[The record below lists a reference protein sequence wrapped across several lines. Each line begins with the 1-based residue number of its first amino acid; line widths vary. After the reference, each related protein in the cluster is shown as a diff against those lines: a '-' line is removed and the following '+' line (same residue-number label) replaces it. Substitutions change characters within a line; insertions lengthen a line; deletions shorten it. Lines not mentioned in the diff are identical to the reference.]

1 MVNPRKGHPC
11 ASYLS
16 GRLPQVVLAKR
27 RPLTSAG
34 IRVGGAIL
42 LLLSVSLGIRWL
54 GDFQF
59 GLAMLATAIGQ
70 GVAFPITS
78 LGRLIIRSATNGDS
92 TNTAKLLIAS
102 RCFSALV
109 LALTVI
115 ACVWSIQRRPDAIY
129 FVMAS
134 GATAVMMTEATT
146 RQSLNRAQERLVWS
160 QVPLELFRPAAT
172 ILGFGVAAC
181 GNFHEPGAVATLIAS
196 ATTLFLVVL
205 APKYLPQQPVEGT
218 VAAGKG
224 LSRSSIALI
233 GLTLIAL
240 LVERGLTIGLGALDS
255 PTAVTKF
262 TVIFR
267 VIQIA
272 IFAQAFAVFYYSPAL
287 ARLHSSGHS
296 GTSAA
301 SLLTRRIQA
310 LGFASAA
317 PLALLCLLVPG
328 LITQVMGT
336 SMNMALEFRWAALA
350 MLALTLGG
358 AAQARLIMSG
368 YETPVALAAGAAL
381 VLSCAP
387 ILYAGALTSV
397 TAVAALATYYTVLAA
412 VQVLLARRHFA
423 PTAMNS
429 MV

>member
-1 MVNPRKGHPC
+1 MVKPRKGHPF
-11 ASYLS
+11 ASSLS

-34 IRVGGAIL
+34 IRVGGAFL

-54 GDFQF
+54 GDYQF
-59 GLAMLATAIGQ
+59 GLAMLTTAIGQ
-70 GVAFPITS
+70 GVAFPVTS
-78 LGRLIIRSATNGDS
+78 LGRLIIRSAATGDS
-92 TNTAKLLIAS
+92 ANTAKLLIAS
-102 RCFSALV
+102 RRFSALV

-115 ACVWSIQRRPDAIY
+115 TCIWSIQRRPDAIY

-146 RQSLNRAQERLVWS
+146 RQSLNRAQEQLVWS

-172 ILGFGVAAC
+172 IIGFGVAAF
-181 GNFHEPGAVATLIAS
+181 GNFQEPGAVATLIAS
-196 ATTLFLVVL
+196 ATTLLLVVL
-205 APKYLPQQPVEGT
+205 APKYLPQKPVEGT
-218 VAAGKG
+218 VAAGAG

-262 TVIFR
+262 TVTFR

-272 IFAQAFAVFYYSPAL
+272 IFAQTFAVFYYSPAL

-296 GTSAA
+296 GTPAA

-317 PLALLCLLVPG
+317 PLALLCLQLPD
-328 LITQVMGT
+328 LITEVMGT

-350 MLALTLGG
+350 MLALTVGG
-358 AAQARLIMSG
+358 SAQARLIMSG
-368 YETPVALAAGAAL
+368 YETPVALAAAAAL
-381 VLSCAP
+381 VLSCAS

-397 TAVAALATYYTVLAA
+397 TAVAALAIYYTVLAA

-423 PTAMNS
+423 PTAMTS